1 MRYEYIKSEF
11 FSFLSQ
17 KMQLVSEAY
26 RQLPYYLRRS
36 LLLIWYFFP
45 SVLPNGNQC
54 QHHPLNCIQVPSR
67 SFSLTLYAVL
77 AEVAVKIPVHAF
89 NSLMLLGYLTK
100 PLCTASQAWNIH
112 SLFRCNPTIR
122 LFLRRCEYFYNCQIA
137 IPFFLVD
144 NKFFSTVWYG
154 ISLTQ
159 SCRVPSMDLPC
170 RYQLGWWLL

>member
-17 KMQLVSEAY
+17 KMQHVSEAY

-89 NSLMLLGYLTK
+89 NSPMLFGYLPKLSRSARQFRLEMYSRCSDVLLPSDFFCPATFLLSHK
-100 PLCTASQAWNIH
+100 WRYAVLFVLNNLYWNWNVINH
-112 SLFRCNPTIR
+112 DCKV
-122 LFLRRCEYFYNCQIA
+122 Q
-137 IPFFLVD
+137 
-144 NKFFSTVWYG
+144 
-154 ISLTQ
+154 
-159 SCRVPSMDLPC
+159 
-170 RYQLGWWLL
+170 